1 MAIQDVILLG
11 DQREE
16 KRSSS
21 RSVMSDGEEIK
32 QAPPLPHQ
40 TDAYNSTENSKAT
53 GGDLKEEGD
62 VNHYIQKAS
71 VSDNSSVKNALPPP
85 VNKAPPPIPRQHVA
99 DPEHIT
105 NENPLKTERVTG
117 TDPDGNGGFET
128 EKLPTNLVE
137 EAKPANSGCK
147 CTVS

>member
-1 MAIQDVILLG
+1 MQNVIFSG
-11 DQREE
+11 GQREE

-21 RSVMSDGEEIK
+21 ISVMSDGEEIK
-32 QAPPLPHQ
+32 QAPPLPHR
-40 TDAYNSTENSKAT
+40 TDVYNSTENVKAV

-62 VNHYIQKAS
+62 VNQHDMQEAS
-71 VSDNSSVKNALPPP
+71 VFDHSSVKDAPPP
-85 VNKAPPPIPRQHVA
+85 VNKAPPPIPQQHIA

-117 TDPDGNGGFET
+117 TDSDGNGGFET
-128 EKLPTNLVE
+128 EQLPTNPVE
-137 EAKPANSGCK
+137 AAQPANSGCK